1 MKAAEEPICRLLAQ
15 SQAENCCLLLQ
26 VQRLLALRA
35 RLRSRL
41 QLRKH
46 LKPHSAHNTRLGL

>member
-15 SQAENCCLLLQ
+15 SQAQNCFLQLQ
-26 VQRLLALRA
+26 VQRLIALRA

-46 LKPHSAHNTRLGL
+46 LSPHTPPHTRLGL